1 VLCVSKSYSILLN
14 VLTQSGPLTLW
25 MIAEKIVFSV
35 QKIRFKNEEINR
47 GIAEA
52 GRLQAKKKPAP
63 ELAKKY

>member
-1 VLCVSKSYSILLN
+1 
-14 VLTQSGPLTLW
+14 

-52 GRLQAKKKPAP
+52 GRLQAKKSQHPSWLRNTEAM
-63 ELAKKY
+63 